1 MQFKESLDQLF
12 LRVVCCDF
20 GVDLELTYL
29 GLVICVIWIHESLRL
44 SGLLVGPELAPRHV
58 IRE

>member
-29 GLVICVIWIHESLRL
+29 GLVICVIWIHEFIEVKRL
-44 SGLLVGPELAPRHV
+44 ACRAGACSAPRC
-58 IRE
+58 